1 MEYVLITGGSKG
13 IGRAISL
20 ALSAAGYNIIINYN
34 SDLNSAKETKQLITQ
49 NGGIAD
55 LLQFDV
61 SNYDQT
67 REMINNWRKS
77 NLSATIS
84 GLVCNAG
91 IIKDNLFAIM
101 PYDDWS
107 KVINVNLFGVFNTI
121 KAVLPHMIKSKYGR
135 IINITSVAGL
145 RGSFGQTN
153 YSAAK
158 AGVMA
163 LSKSLALEVSHKNIT
178 INCIAPGYI
187 QTNMLNGLNKLDLVP
202 KIPIKRIGEAE
213 EIANAVLYFIDK
225 KSAYTTGAVLSI
237 DGGLSL

>member
-20 ALSAAGYNIIINYN
+20 ALSSEGYNIIINYN
-34 SDLNSAKETKQLITQ
+34 SNFNSAKETQQLSSR
-49 NGGIAD
+49 NGGAVD

-61 SNYDQT
+61 SDYEQT
-67 REMINNWRKS
+67 RSAINEWRKLNKDS
-77 NLSATIS
+77 LIS

-91 IIKDNLFAIM
+91 IIKDNLFAVM
-101 PYDDWS
+101 PYDDWN
-107 KVINVNLFGVFNTI
+107 KVISVNLFGVFNTI
-121 KAVLPHMIKSKYGR
+121 KAVLPHMIKNKYGR
-135 IINITSVAGL
+135 IINIASVAGL
-145 RGSFGQTN
+145 KGSLGQTN

-163 LSKSLALEVSHKNIT
+163 FSKSLALEVSHKNIT
-178 INCIAPGYI
+178 VNCIAPGYVK
-187 QTNMLNGLNKLDLVP
+187 TNMLNGFNESDLIS
-202 KIPIKRIGEAE
+202 KIPLKRIGEAE

-237 DGGLSL
+237 DGGISL